1 MGILYFLLTI
11 FIFGILVLVHE
22 GGHFLVARANGIEVQ
37 EFAIGMGPK
46 ILSRVS
52 KKSGIRY
59 SLRLFPIGGFVS
71 MTGEDGED
79 EGADDGGVAD
89 NPNAFCNKSVWRRML
104 TILAGPLTNILI
116 GVLCMLILVCASG
129 PLASTVVADFAEDA
143 KSSAWLKPG
152 DRIVSVDGV
161 PVHTGNELVY
171 EIMNSGYEAI
181 DVTVIRDGK
190 KITLEGVEFPT
201 FTESGA
207 TFGDTDFRSYAEKKT
222 VGTVLKHA
230 FFRSLST
237 IKMIWDSIIDMI
249 RGRYGVDA
257 VSGPIGITETVGTVV
272 KTGGFLN
279 LLYLFVVLAMNL
291 GVVNLLPIPALDGG
305 RFFFLLIEG
314 IIGRPLNRKVEAYVN
329 GIGLIILMGLMVLVA
344 FKDILH
350 LVKK

>member
-143 KSSAWLKPG
+143 KSSTWLKPG
-152 DRIVSVDGV
+152 DRIVSV
-161 PVHTGNELVY
+161 
-171 EIMNSGYEAI
+171 
-181 DVTVIRDGK
+181 DGK

>member
-1 MGILYFLLTI
+1 MAILYFLLTI

-22 GGHFLVARANGIEVQ
+22 GGHFLLARANGIEVQ

-71 MTGEDGED
+71 MTGEDD
-79 EGADDGGVAD
+79 ESD
-89 NPNAFCNKSVWRRML
+89 NPDAFCNKSVWRRML
-104 TILAGPLTNILI
+104 TILAGPLTNILVGII
-116 GVLCMLILVCASG
+116 GMLILV
-129 PLASTVVADFAEDA
+129 LATGQLGSTVIADFADEA
-143 KSSAWLKPG
+143 KSSAWLMAG
-152 DRIVSVDGV
+152 DKIVAVDGV

-171 EIMNSGYEAI
+171 EIMNSGYEPV
-181 DVTVIRDGK
+181 DVTVVRDGK

-207 TFGDTDFRSYAEKKT
+207 TFGETDFKLYAEQKN

-230 FFRSLST
+230 FFRSTST

-249 RGRYGVDA
+249 RGRYGIDA
-257 VSGPIGITETVGTVV
+257 VSGPIGITGTVGTVV
-272 KTGGFLN
+272 KSGGFLN

-305 RFFFLLIEG
+305 RFVFLLIEG
-314 IIGRPLNRKVEAYVN
+314 IIGRPLNRKVESYVN
-329 GIGLIILMGLMVLVA
+329 GIGLLILMGLMVLVA
-344 FKDILH
+344 FKDILT
-350 LVKK
+350 LIRK